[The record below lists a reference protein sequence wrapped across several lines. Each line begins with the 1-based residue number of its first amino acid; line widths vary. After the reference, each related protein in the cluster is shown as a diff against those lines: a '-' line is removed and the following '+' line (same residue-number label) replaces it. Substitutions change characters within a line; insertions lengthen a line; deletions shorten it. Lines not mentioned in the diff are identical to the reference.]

1 MLSIAPHT
9 KTVSIEYGY
18 FGGWSETSFEF
29 SYKKPLVYEG
39 ENSSCFKSHP
49 ISCWQ
54 HCIEKVKL
62 EIRNSDRIDIK
73 GCSLDGA
80 EFLEKIDGLCTQKYD
95 EVSLI

>member
-9 KTVSIEYGY
+9 KRVSIEYGY
-18 FGGWSETSFEF
+18 FGGWSKTSFKF
-29 SYKKPLVYEG
+29 SYNKPLVYEG
-39 ENSSCFKSHP
+39 DDSSCLKSHP

-54 HCIEKVKL
+54 HCIEEVKL